1 MTGTPAFEGISVA
14 PLNLYIN
21 TRVAPLNDVRVRRAL
36 AYSINRDEII
46 KTLQCGK
53 GEWALSGA
61 LGDTFSQEER
71 RQMLR
76 YDPQEAARL
85 VRDAGFGSGVDIEWL
100 YTKEYGDLY
109 ESTATLIQ
117 AQAKAAGINIR
128 LKPTTRADVQA
139 VRRTPDKHM
148 LTATTKVLEPDAE
161 SFLYQ
166 VFHPKSTNNYG
177 GINDPKLTDLVE
189 GQRREADAAKRRT
202 LIRDAVSLINGDQV
216 YGLALTYDMDYKFW
230 QPYVKNVYP
239 NFWVGQFGLRFDDLW
254 LDK

>member
-85 VRDAGFGSGVDIEWL
+85 VREIG
-100 YTKEYGDLY
+100 
-109 ESTATLIQ
+109 
-117 AQAKAAGINIR
+117 
-128 LKPTTRADVQA
+128 RAHV
-139 VRRTPDKHM
+139 
-148 LTATTKVLEPDAE
+148 
-161 SFLYQ
+161 
-166 VFHPKSTNNYG
+166 
-177 GINDPKLTDLVE
+177 
-189 GQRREADAAKRRT
+189 
-202 LIRDAVSLINGDQV
+202 
-216 YGLALTYDMDYKFW
+216 
-230 QPYVKNVYP
+230 
-239 NFWVGQFGLRFDDLW
+239 
-254 LDK
+254 